1 MTVTGPGKDTPPAAV
16 IPFFA
21 GGAAAF
27 FVLCLLLFISPAS
40 LTTHHFNPHL
50 LSIVHMAALGWGT
63 MIIFGAAHQLLPVI
77 FGRKLFSPATAALC
91 FYTLTAGTALLVF
104 SFWDFRTGRLM
115 IGGGGLVI
123 LSVLM
128 YTVNVIATASIH
140 KRHTPEGLF
149 IVASALWL
157 LLTVSIGLLL
167 AVNFS
172 YPFFSKSHL
181 EVLALHAHTGLA
193 GWFLQLIT
201 GVSIR
206 LVPMFLVAKPSKVHW
221 LRYAFVLQNTGL
233 ILFLA
238 DGYFFGP
245 VRWRMMLYAFIVAAG
260 VAFWLGYLYEAYQ
273 KRMKKHI
280 DVQMKH
286 TFVSFAALVMAL
298 LLIPAVLYAEGYR
311 WAVLYGS
318 LLLMGWITGIILGK
332 TFKTLPFIV
341 WNMHYKNLTGKVAV
355 PLPKDLYNETVVV
368 WQYRV
373 FITATGLLAGGILL
387 SSPVVIRIASAVW
400 LLLSLLY
407 LFNVLQVLLH
417 RAKVNEE
424 AQRDT

>member
-1 MTVTGPGKDTPPAAV
+1 MTITGPGRDTPPSAV
-16 IPFFA
+16 IPFYA
-21 GGAAAF
+21 GGALAF
-27 FVLCLLLFISPAS
+27 FVLCLLLLISPAS

-77 FGRKLFSPATAALC
+77 FERNLFSPAAATFC

-104 SFWDFRTGRLM
+104 SFRDFRTGGVM
-115 IGGGGLVI
+115 IGGGGLVV

-140 KRHTPEGLF
+140 KRRTPEGLF
-149 IVASALWL
+149 IVISALWL

-172 YPFFSKSHL
+172 YPFFSKNHL
-181 EVLALHAHTGLA
+181 EVLVLHAHAGLA

-201 GVSIR
+201 GVSVR
-206 LVPMFLVAKPSKVHW
+206 LVPMFLVARSSKGSW
-221 LRYAFVLQNTGL
+221 LWYAFALQNTGL
-233 ILFLA
+233 LLFMA
-238 DGYFFGP
+238 DGYFSGP
-245 VRWRMMLYAFIVAAG
+245 VRWRMMIYALLVAAG
-260 VAFWLGYLYEAYQ
+260 IAAWLGYLYDAYQ
-273 KRMKKHI
+273 KRLKKRI

-286 TFVSFAALVMAL
+286 TFVSFAALIAAV

-311 WAVLYGS
+311 WAILYGS
-318 LLLMGWITGIILGK
+318 LLFMGWVTGIILGK

-355 PLPKDLYNETVVV
+355 PLPKDLYNERVVL

-373 FITATGLLAGGILL
+373 FITASGLLAAGILL
-387 SSPVVIRIASAVW
+387 DSLAMIRVASAVW

-407 LFNVLQVLLH
+407 LFNVLQVLFH
-417 RAKVNEE
+417 RAKANDG
-424 AQRDT
+424 ARSA

>member
-1 MTVTGPGKDTPPAAV
+1 MTVISPGRDTLPGAV
-16 IPFFA
+16 IPFYA
-21 GGAAAF
+21 GGAIAF

-63 MIIFGAAHQLLPVI
+63 MIVFGAAHQLLPVI
-77 FGRKLFSPATAALC
+77 FEKNLFSPAAATLC

-104 SFWDFRTGRLM
+104 SFWDFRTGWLM

-128 YTVNVIATASIH
+128 YVVNVVATASVH
-140 KRHTPEGLF
+140 KRRTPEGLF
-149 IVASALWL
+149 IVISALWL

-167 AVNFS
+167 AVNFT
-172 YPFFSKSHL
+172 YPFFSKNHL
-181 EVLALHAHTGLA
+181 EVLALHAHAGLA

-201 GVSIR
+201 GVSAR
-206 LVPMFLVAKPSKVHW
+206 LVPMFLVARSSKRSW
-221 LRYAFVLQNTGL
+221 LWYAFALQNTGML
-233 ILFLA
+233 LLMA

-245 VRWRMMLYAFIVAAG
+245 VRWRMALYGLIVAAG
-260 VAFWLGYLYEAYQ
+260 IAAWLGYLHDAYQ
-273 KRMKKHI
+273 KRMKRRI

-286 TFVSFAALVMAL
+286 TFFSFAALIAAV

-311 WAVLYGS
+311 WAILYGM
-318 LLLMGWITGIILGK
+318 LLFMAWITGIILGK

-355 PLPKDLYNETVVV
+355 PLPKDLYNETVIL
-368 WQYRV
+368 WQYRIFV
-373 FITATGLLAGGILL
+373 TASGLLAAGILL
-387 SSPVVIRIASAVW
+387 DSLAVIRAASAVW
-400 LLLSLLY
+400 LLLSFVY
-407 LFNVLQVLLH
+407 LFNVLKVLFH
-417 RAKVNEE
+417 KTEGGK
-424 AQRDT
+424 